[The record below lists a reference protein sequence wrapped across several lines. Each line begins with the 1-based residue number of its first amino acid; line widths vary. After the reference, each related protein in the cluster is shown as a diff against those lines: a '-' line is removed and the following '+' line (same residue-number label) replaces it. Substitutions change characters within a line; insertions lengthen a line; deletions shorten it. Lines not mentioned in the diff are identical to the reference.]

1 MFPPEQVRTFL
12 VVAQSL
18 SFSRAAAALGLG
30 QPTVSQHIRKLEQAV
45 GRPLLVRD
53 TRSVTLTVDG
63 EAMVGFARSILTA
76 HAQAA
81 DYFNGGGVR
90 GRLRFGVTDNL
101 ALSQLPRILRDFRHL
116 NPGVTLD
123 LTVAQQG
130 VQLQRRVESGHVD
143 VAFLQ
148 TTAGEGRGRLVRRDR
163 LVWAAVEGSGLRWDE
178 GQRVPLIVYQ
188 APSPSRALAVQALE
202 QAGVKH
208 RVVCTARGVNAV
220 LAATRAGLGV
230 AIFARSL
237 LPADLVEL
245 PKSAGL
251 PELGE
256 LDLVLLTN
264 PRAPSEL
271 AEALTSAIL
280 AHANPTGS
288 IPDTRHRTEAPTGA
302 EIRRTRQ

>member
-12 VVAQSL
+12 AVAQSL
-18 SFSRAAAALGLG
+18 SFTQAAAALGLG

-63 EAMVGFARSILTA
+63 EAMVGFARSILAA
-76 HAQAA
+76 HAQAT
-81 DYFNGGGVR
+81 DYFSGTGVR
-90 GRLRFGVTDNL
+90 GRLRFGVTDDL
-101 ALSQLPRILRDFRHL
+101 ALTRVPRILRGFRHL

-123 LTVAQQG
+123 LTVSQG

-143 VAFLQ
+143 VAFLK
-148 TTAGEGRGRLVRRDR
+148 TAAGDGRGRLVRRDP
-163 LVWAAVEGSGLRWDE
+163 LVWAAVEGTGLLWDE
-178 GQRVPLIVYQ
+178 QRPVPLIVYQ

-202 QAGVKH
+202 QAGIRH

-230 AIFARSL
+230 AIFPRSL

-245 PKSAGL
+245 PAGAGL

-256 LDLVLLTN
+256 IDLVLLTN
-264 PRAPSEL
+264 PHAPAEPV
-271 AEALTSAIL
+271 EALTTAIL
-280 AHANPTGS
+280 AHANPIRS
-288 IPDTRHRTEAPTGA
+288 IGEGRHWPAEPAGAAVTATRP
-302 EIRRTRQ
+302 